1 MARSFRARVPK
12 VVSPVGHLPVWHADM
27 TWETEHFRG
36 RFAESGDSTGLPGET
51 RQAEPFMTGPAGG
64 ELLVIAW
71 CALPGSGEHK
81 AYWEDVDGILQATY
95 RMSGAKDRCMR
106 FPITA
111 RHELQFMVR
120 FAERHA
126 RQVVETWRDHGSSR
140 PVLLTAA
147 EIAKELAPIYARD
160 DEAAPDTEVA

>member
-1 MARSFRARVPK
+1 VARSFRLHGPK
-12 VVSPVGHLPVWHADM
+12 WVSPAPHWPVWHADM

-36 RFAESGDSTGLPGET
+36 RFVESGDTAGSPRETGK
-51 RQAEPFMTGPAGG
+51 AHPFMTGPAGG

-71 CALPGSGEHK
+71 CALPGSGVHK

-95 RMSGAKDRCMR
+95 RMSGAEDRCMS

-111 RHELQFMVR
+111 GYEHQFMVQ

-126 RQVVETWRDHGSSR
+126 LRVVGEWRDHGASR
-140 PVLLTAA
+140 PVLLTRAQIA
-147 EIAKELAPIYARD
+147 EELAPIQDRE
-160 DEAAPDTEVA
+160 EAPSDTEVA